1 MAVITTEAIPIFRDS
16 EKNNRRMRTLGD
28 MMKDFLTGGGTVKE
42 WNTIKVEILNFLN
55 IRDDAKQ
62 AFWTQKEIQIIE
74 TKIITET
81 CEKIVKG
88 AHICPHLIFY
98 DASRIPKELLS
109 GKSVKDFE
117 SVKIIH
123 KKLLDNY
130 KQGQNLEQPPPP
142 IPVVV
147 MTGPSLADPANNRM
161 TYGKGITSPFVN
173 TFPKKNVKVVIEN
186 SLLRLYLGL
195 EIDFSYEYKWKKE
208 CIDGGLND
216 IQLRES
222 LECSYT
228 YENSRRW
235 MGHNGTDEPYPKSR
249 EKSWVWSGENNNVFK
264 TERKNTY
271 NDDKEF
277 VKISGNIAPTENTKA
292 PWFQSN
298 NSKADIRNEAD
309 VAYYK
314 YQDTM
319 ESHKGKNNGD
329 ALQPLAQLICD
340 MLIKKYGFFYED
352 DFEDDS
358 EDVAPNL
365 CTFNFG
371 KIKLELNDKK
381 QIQLVIE
388 REPVPKSGEY
398 FSNMKTAPYR
408 TVMLSPD
415 KNLPY
420 LCNNLGLKCCYTG
433 GSSSA
438 LITRADGPQAVSN
451 NNFQRQMSL
460 TRQTDTIKKI
470 RESLTNKSLQYQS
483 KLLYKAQVDAHP
495 KCFLGRQG
503 NVGRRNR
510 LGYINIQGNCSD
522 NQRGEEIIKEPI
534 LDLLEVIIIAYE
546 SMNFDGEGSEILD
559 SEIFTTQKTCSMVAC
574 MQALIFN
581 MMSGGIPQSG
591 IVHNILGIDLS
602 IIKEADERPNTIIK
616 DSLFLLKEI
625 LDTLSNPNITCGELE
640 KSLSGERGF
649 TERIIA
655 VRNTVRN
662 SNPLVNPKPF
672 IGLDDYDDDNDVEPL
687 PLIGGGPK
695 RERDNSRLPRGKKP
709 KTTQPPPTTTTTT
722 QHSTPTTQPLFEAD
736 ELMDDGSGL
745 KIIIEGQL
753 KIIIK
758 GLLTVINHND
768 RNHMNPVEEFDI
780 SSKFGDNR
788 PLFPVENATVDL
800 NAIWAEFDTQA
811 NTEGA
816 GDKTELFNGGDD
828 DGNVN
833 NLFEIIKSEF
843 EEHNISRTL
852 RSLIC
857 YNIITTDTLLFA
869 LSEGENRWFE
879 EILLPIYNDH
889 RDNITTLLIYC
900 VGSPA
905 YPDVIQFTDAGK
917 NWGED
922 INSTK
927 FQPTIN
933 FVENYLNKAGAIRD
947 TTRLNLRN
955 LQPSSF
961 DNRLN
966 KGPNTTN
973 KGPNTTNKGRKITNN
988 GRKITKK
995 GQNPPPL
1002 KDNLNKSNPVRP
1014 DTKSAAHLNFFGV
1027 GGGGV
1032 NKKRYSSGKQTHY
1045 KNKSHKKK
1053 RIYNK
1058 TKKKKS
1064 HKEIRKPQRKK
1075 SHKEIRKPQRKKS
1088 QNREV

>member
-1 MAVITTEAIPIFRDS
+1 M
-16 EKNNRRMRTLGD
+16 
-28 MMKDFLTGGGTVKE
+28 
-42 WNTIKVEILNFLN
+42 
-55 IRDDAKQ
+55 
-62 AFWTQKEIQIIE
+62 
-74 TKIITET
+74 
-81 CEKIVKG
+81 
-88 AHICPHLIFY
+88 
-98 DASRIPKELLS
+98 
-109 GKSVKDFE
+109 
-117 SVKIIH
+117 
-123 KKLLDNY
+123 
-130 KQGQNLEQPPPP
+130 
-142 IPVVV
+142 
-147 MTGPSLADPANNRM
+147 
-161 TYGKGITSPFVN
+161 
-173 TFPKKNVKVVIEN
+173 
-186 SLLRLYLGL
+186 
-195 EIDFSYEYKWKKE
+195 
-208 CIDGGLND
+208 
-216 IQLRES
+216 
-222 LECSYT
+222 
-228 YENSRRW
+228 
-235 MGHNGTDEPYPKSR
+235 
-249 EKSWVWSGENNNVFK
+249 
-264 TERKNTY
+264 
-271 NDDKEF
+271 
-277 VKISGNIAPTENTKA
+277 
-292 PWFQSN
+292 
-298 NSKADIRNEAD
+298 
-309 VAYYK
+309 
-314 YQDTM
+314 
-319 ESHKGKNNGD
+319 
-329 ALQPLAQLICD
+329 
-340 MLIKKYGFFYED
+340 
-352 DFEDDS
+352 
-358 EDVAPNL
+358 
-365 CTFNFG
+365 
-371 KIKLELNDKK
+371 
-381 QIQLVIE
+381 
-388 REPVPKSGEY
+388 
-398 FSNMKTAPYR
+398 
-408 TVMLSPD
+408 
-415 KNLPY
+415 
-420 LCNNLGLKCCYTG
+420 
-433 GSSSA
+433 
-438 LITRADGPQAVSN
+438 
-451 NNFQRQMSL
+451 
-460 TRQTDTIKKI
+460 
-470 RESLTNKSLQYQS
+470 
-483 KLLYKAQVDAHP
+483 
-495 KCFLGRQG
+495 
-503 NVGRRNR
+503 
-510 LGYINIQGNCSD
+510 
-522 NQRGEEIIKEPI
+522 
-534 LDLLEVIIIAYE
+534 
-546 SMNFDGEGSEILD
+546 
-559 SEIFTTQKTCSMVAC
+559 
-574 MQALIFN
+574 
-581 MMSGGIPQSG
+581 
-591 IVHNILGIDLS
+591 
-602 IIKEADERPNTIIK
+602 
-616 DSLFLLKEI
+616 
-625 LDTLSNPNITCGELE
+625 
-640 KSLSGERGF
+640 
-649 TERIIA
+649 
-655 VRNTVRN
+655 
-662 SNPLVNPKPF
+662 
-672 IGLDDYDDDNDVEPL
+672 DDD
-687 PLIGGGPK
+687 
-695 RERDNSRLPRGKKP
+695 
-709 KTTQPPPTTTTTT
+709 
-722 QHSTPTTQPLFEAD
+722 
-736 ELMDDGSGL
+736 SGL

-879 EILLPIYNDH
+879 ENLLPIYNDH

-905 YPDVIQFTDAGK
+905 YPDVIQFTDAGI

-947 TTRLNLRN
+947 TTRLNLHN

-1075 SHKEIRKPQRKKS
+1075 SHKEIRKSQRKKS